1 MRISALVVAPAL
13 ALGLSL
19 AAPSIAAASI
29 LITVD
34 KTSQRMTVV
43 VDGVQRF
50 VWPVST
56 GRSGYA
62 TPSGNYTAFRMEEE
76 HYSKE
81 FDDAPMPHSIF
92 FTKLG
97 HAIHGTL
104 EARRLGSAA
113 SHGCV
118 RLSTANAA
126 RLYALVEQQ
135 GLPNTK
141 VVITGTQG
149 APAVARR
156 RVPVQPDDGEPMAY
170 TGRPQYAP
178 RAVYQPAPPPAYQQ
192 YPQYPQYQQPPVLG
206 GFSLFGRN

>member
-1 MRISALVVAPAL
+1 
-13 ALGLSL
+13 
-19 AAPSIAAASI
+19 
-29 LITVD
+29 
-34 KTSQRMTVV
+34 
-43 VDGVQRF
+43 
-50 VWPVST
+50 
-56 GRSGYA
+56 
-62 TPSGNYTAFRMEEE
+62 MEED

-104 EARRLGSAA
+104 DARHLGSAA

-126 RLYALVEQQ
+126 KLYALVEEQ

-141 VVITGTQG
+141 VVITGATPSG

-156 RVPVQPDDGEPMAY
+156 RTPVENGYDAPMAY
-170 TGRPQYAP
+170 APQPRYAP
-178 RAVYQPAPPPAYQQ
+178 PGATYQQPPPG
-192 YPQYPQYQQPPVLG
+192 YPQYPQYPPMR
-206 GFSLFGRN
+206 GFPLFGGN

>member
-1 MRISALVVAPAL
+1 MRPSLTTSLL
-13 ALGLSL
+13 AFAFSL
-19 AAPSIAAASI
+19 AAPALAAASI

-34 KTSQRMTVV
+34 RSTQRMAVN
-43 VDGVQRF
+43 VDGVQRW

-62 TPSGNYTAFRMEEE
+62 TPSGSYTAFRMEED

-104 EARRLGSAA
+104 DARHLGSAA

-126 RLYALVEQQ
+126 RLYALVEEQ

-141 VVITGTQG
+141 VVITGTTPSG

-156 RVPVQPDDGEPMAY
+156 RVPVEAAGDGAPMAY
-170 TGRPQYAP
+170 APAPRYAP
-178 RAVYQPAPPPAYQQ
+178 RGTTYQQPAAPPG
-192 YPQYPQYQQPPVLG
+192 YPQYPQYPPVMR
-206 GFSLFGRN
+206 GFPLFGGN

>member
-1 MRISALVVAPAL
+1 MRP
-13 ALGLSL
+13 SL
-19 AAPSIAAASI
+19 AASLLSLIFAFAAPAVAAASI

-34 KTSQRMTVV
+34 RSTQRMTVN
-43 VDGVQRF
+43 VDGVQRW

-56 GRSGYA
+56 GRNGYA
-62 TPSGNYTAFRMEEE
+62 TPAGNYTAFRMEED

-104 EARRLGSAA
+104 DARHLGSAA

-126 RLYALVEQQ
+126 KLYALVEEQ

-141 VVITGTQG
+141 VVITGATPSG

-156 RVPVQPDDGEPMAY
+156 RVPVETGYDAPMAY
-170 TGRPQYAP
+170 APQPRYAP
-178 RAVYQPAPPPAYQQ
+178 PGATYQQPPPG
-192 YPQYPQYQQPPVLG
+192 YPQYPQYPPMR
-206 GFSLFGRN
+206 GFPLFGGN

>member
-1 MRISALVVAPAL
+1 MRTSLAASLLALAFSFAAPAL
-13 ALGLSL
+13 
-19 AAPSIAAASI
+19 AAASI

-34 KTSQRMTVV
+34 RSTQRMTVN
-43 VDGVQRF
+43 VDGAQRF

-56 GRSGYA
+56 GRNGYA
-62 TPSGNYTAFRMEEE
+62 TPSGNYTAFRMEED
-76 HYSKE
+76 HFSKE

-104 EARRLGSAA
+104 DARRLGLAA

-126 RLYALVEQQ
+126 TLYALVQQQ

-141 VVITGTQG
+141 VMITGATPSG

-156 RVPVQPDDGEPMAY
+156 RAPVETDDGAPMAY
-170 TGRPQYAP
+170 APQPQYAP
-178 RAVYQPAPPPAYQQ
+178 RGATYQQPAPPPG
-192 YPQYPQYQQPPVLG
+192 YPPQFPLLLR
-206 GFSLFGRN
+206 GFPLFGGN

>member
-1 MRISALVVAPAL
+1 MRRSL
-13 ALGLSL
+13 ASSLLSLIFAL
-19 AAPSIAAASI
+19 AAPAVAAASI

-34 KTSQRMTVV
+34 RSTQRMTVN
-43 VDGVQRF
+43 VDGVQRW

-56 GRSGYA
+56 GRGGYA
-62 TPSGNYTAFRMEEE
+62 TPAGSYTAFRMEED

-104 EARRLGSAA
+104 DARHLGSAA

-126 RLYALVEQQ
+126 KLYALVEAQ

-141 VVITGTQG
+141 VVITGATPSG

-156 RVPVQPDDGEPMAY
+156 RAPVETGYDAPMAY
-170 TGRPQYAP
+170 APQPRYAP
-178 RAVYQPAPPPAYQQ
+178 PGATYQQPPPG
-192 YPQYPQYQQPPVLG
+192 YPQYPQYPPMR
-206 GFSLFGRN
+206 GFPLFGGN

>member
-1 MRISALVVAPAL
+1 MRPSLASSLL
-13 ALGLSL
+13 ALIFAL
-19 AAPSIAAASI
+19 AAPAVAAASI

-34 KTSQRMTVV
+34 RSTQRMTVN
-43 VDGVQRF
+43 VDGVQRW

-56 GRSGYA
+56 GRGGYA
-62 TPSGNYTAFRMEEE
+62 TPAGSYTAFRMEED

-104 EARRLGSAA
+104 DARHLGSAA

-126 RLYALVEQQ
+126 KLYALVEEQ

-141 VVITGTQG
+141 VVITGATPSG

-156 RVPVQPDDGEPMAY
+156 RAPVETGYDAPMAY
-170 TGRPQYAP
+170 APQPRYAP
-178 RAVYQPAPPPAYQQ
+178 PGATYQQPPPG
-192 YPQYPQYQQPPVLG
+192 YPQYPQYPPMR
-206 GFSLFGRN
+206 GFPLFGGN

>member
-1 MRISALVVAPAL
+1 MRRSL
-13 ALGLSL
+13 ASSLLSLIFAL
-19 AAPSIAAASI
+19 AAPAVAAASI

-34 KTSQRMTVV
+34 RSTQRMTVN
-43 VDGVQRF
+43 VDGVQRW

-56 GRSGYA
+56 GRGGYA
-62 TPSGNYTAFRMEEE
+62 TPAGSYTAFRMEED

-104 EARRLGSAA
+104 DARHLGSAA

-126 RLYALVEQQ
+126 KLYALVEEQ

-141 VVITGTQG
+141 VVITGATPSG

-156 RVPVQPDDGEPMAY
+156 RAPVETGYDAPMAY
-170 TGRPQYAP
+170 APQPRYAP
-178 RAVYQPAPPPAYQQ
+178 PGATYQQPPPG
-192 YPQYPQYQQPPVLG
+192 YPQYPQYPPVR
-206 GFSLFGRN
+206 GFPLFGGN

>member
-1 MRISALVVAPAL
+1 MRPSL
-13 ALGLSL
+13 ASLLLSL
-19 AAPSIAAASI
+19 IFAFVVPAVAAASI

-34 KTSQRMTVV
+34 RSTQRMTVN
-43 VDGVQRF
+43 VDGVQRW

-62 TPSGNYTAFRMEEE
+62 TPAGNYTAFRMEED

-104 EARRLGSAA
+104 DARHLGSAA

-126 RLYALVEQQ
+126 KLYALVEEQ

-141 VVITGTQG
+141 VVITGATPSG

-156 RVPVQPDDGEPMAY
+156 RAPVETGYDAPMAY
-170 TGRPQYAP
+170 APEPRYAP
-178 RAVYQPAPPPAYQQ
+178 PGATYQQPPPG
-192 YPQYPQYQQPPVLG
+192 YPQYPQYPPKR
-206 GFSLFGRN
+206 GFPLFGGN

>member
-1 MRISALVVAPAL
+1 MRTSLAASLLALAFSFAAPAL
-13 ALGLSL
+13 
-19 AAPSIAAASI
+19 AAASI

-34 KTSQRMTVV
+34 RSTQRMTVN
-43 VDGVQRF
+43 VDGAQRF

-56 GRSGYA
+56 GRNGYA
-62 TPSGNYTAFRMEEE
+62 TPSGNYTAFRMEED
-76 HYSKE
+76 HFSKE

-104 EARRLGSAA
+104 DARRLGSAA

-126 RLYALVEQQ
+126 RLYALVQQQ
-135 GLPNTK
+135 GLSNTK
-141 VVITGTQG
+141 VVIIGGTPSG

-156 RVPVQPDDGEPMAY
+156 RAPVETDDSAPMAY
-170 TGRPQYAP
+170 APQPQYAP
-178 RAVYQPAPPPAYQQ
+178 RGATYQQPAPPPG
-192 YPQYPQYQQPPVLG
+192 YPQYPQFPPLLR
-206 GFSLFGRN
+206 GFPLFGGN

>member
-1 MRISALVVAPAL
+1 MRPSL
-13 ALGLSL
+13 ATSLLAFAFSL
-19 AAPSIAAASI
+19 AAPALAAASI

-34 KTSQRMTVV
+34 RATQRMTVN
-43 VDGVQRF
+43 VDGAPRW

-62 TPSGNYTAFRMEEE
+62 TPSGNYTAFRMEED

-104 EARRLGSAA
+104 DARHLGSAS

-126 RLYALVEQQ
+126 KLYALVQEQ
-135 GLPNTK
+135 GLPNT
-141 VVITGTQG
+141 
-149 APAVARR
+149 
-156 RVPVQPDDGEPMAY
+156 
-170 TGRPQYAP
+170 
-178 RAVYQPAPPPAYQQ
+178 
-192 YPQYPQYQQPPVLG
+192 
-206 GFSLFGRN
+206 

>member
-1 MRISALVVAPAL
+1 MRPLL
-13 ALGLSL
+13 AASLLSLLSLIFAL
-19 AAPSIAAASI
+19 AAPAVAAASI

-34 KTSQRMTVV
+34 RSTQRMTVN
-43 VDGVQRF
+43 VDGVQRW
-50 VWPVST
+50 VWQVST

-62 TPSGNYTAFRMEEE
+62 TPAGSYTAFRMEED

-104 EARRLGSAA
+104 DARHLGSAA

-126 RLYALVEQQ
+126 KLYALVEEQ

-141 VVITGTQG
+141 VVITGATPSG

-156 RVPVQPDDGEPMAY
+156 RAPVETGYDAPMAY
-170 TGRPQYAP
+170 APQPRYAP
-178 RAVYQPAPPPAYQQ
+178 GGATYQQPPPG
-192 YPQYPQYQQPPVLG
+192 YPQYPQYPPMR
-206 GFSLFGRN
+206 GFPLFGGN

>member
-1 MRISALVVAPAL
+1 MRPSL
-13 ALGLSL
+13 ASLLLSL
-19 AAPSIAAASI
+19 IFAFVVPAVAAASI

-34 KTSQRMTVV
+34 RSTQRMTVN
-43 VDGVQRF
+43 VDGVQRW

-62 TPSGNYTAFRMEEE
+62 TPAGNYTAFRMEED

-104 EARRLGSAA
+104 DARHLGSAA

-126 RLYALVEQQ
+126 KLYALVEEQ

-141 VVITGTQG
+141 VVITGATPSG

-156 RVPVQPDDGEPMAY
+156 RVPVETGYDAPMAY
-170 TGRPQYAP
+170 APQPRYAP
-178 RAVYQPAPPPAYQQ
+178 RGTTYQQPPPG
-192 YPQYPQYQQPPVLG
+192 YPQYPQYPPKR
-206 GFSLFGRN
+206 GFPLFGGN

>member
-1 MRISALVVAPAL
+1 MRRSL
-13 ALGLSL
+13 ASSLLSLIFAL
-19 AAPSIAAASI
+19 AAPAVAAASI
-29 LITVD
+29 LIAVD
-34 KTSQRMTVV
+34 RSTQRMTVN
-43 VDGVQRF
+43 VDGVQRW

-56 GRSGYA
+56 GRGGYA
-62 TPSGNYTAFRMEEE
+62 TPAGSYTAFRMEED

-104 EARRLGSAA
+104 DARHLGSAA

-126 RLYALVEQQ
+126 KLYALVEEQ

-141 VVITGTQG
+141 VVITGATPSG

-156 RVPVQPDDGEPMAY
+156 RAPVETGYDAPMAY
-170 TGRPQYAP
+170 APHPRYAP
-178 RAVYQPAPPPAYQQ
+178 PGVTYQQPPPG
-192 YPQYPQYQQPPVLG
+192 YPQYPQYPPMR
-206 GFSLFGRN
+206 GFPLFGGN

>member
-1 MRISALVVAPAL
+1 M
-13 ALGLSL
+13 
-19 AAPSIAAASI
+19 
-29 LITVD
+29 
-34 KTSQRMTVV
+34 
-43 VDGVQRF
+43 
-50 VWPVST
+50 
-56 GRSGYA
+56 
-62 TPSGNYTAFRMEEE
+62 TPSGNYTAFRMEAE

-92 FTKLG
+92 FSKVG

-126 RLYALVEQQ
+126 KLYALVQQQ

-141 VVITGTQG
+141 VVITGTNPPS

-156 RVPVQPDDGEPMAY
+156 RAPVETDESAPMAY
-170 TGRPQYAP
+170 AGQAQSRP
-178 RAVYQPAPPPAYQQ
+178 RGV
-192 YPQYPQYQQPPVLG
+192 YQQPASPPGYPPYPQMPPLG
-206 GFSLFGRN
+206 GFPLFGRN

>member
-1 MRISALVVAPAL
+1 MRIPGRIGTPVLAL
-13 ALGLSL
+13 ALLL
-19 AAPSIAAASI
+19 AAPAVAGASI
-29 LITVD
+29 VITVD
-34 KTSQRMTVV
+34 KSAQRMTVV
-43 VDGVQRF
+43 VDGAQRF

-56 GRSGYA
+56 GRNGYV
-62 TPSGNYTAFRMEEE
+62 TPSGNYTAFRMEED

-92 FTKLG
+92 FSKSG

-104 EARRLGSAA
+104 EARRLGTAA

-126 RLYALVEQQ
+126 KLYALVEEH

-141 VVITGTQG
+141 VVVTGANPPG

-156 RVPVQPDDGEPMAY
+156 RTPAEADPRAPMAY
-170 TGRPQYAP
+170 APQYAP
-178 RAVYQPAPPPAYQQ
+178 RGMIYQQ
-192 YPQYPQYQQPPVLG
+192 QPGYPVYQQPQPWFG
-206 GFSLFGRN
+206 GSQQFWRN

>member
-1 MRISALVVAPAL
+1 MRPSL
-13 ALGLSL
+13 ASPLLAIIFAL
-19 AAPSIAAASI
+19 AAPAVAAASI

-34 KTSQRMTVV
+34 RSTQRMTVN
-43 VDGVQRF
+43 VDGVQRW
-50 VWPVST
+50 VWPIST
-56 GRSGYA
+56 GRGGYA
-62 TPSGNYTAFRMEEE
+62 TPAGNYTAFRMEED

-104 EARRLGSAA
+104 DARHLGSAA

-126 RLYALVEQQ
+126 KLYALVEEQ

-141 VVITGTQG
+141 VVITGATPSG

-156 RVPVQPDDGEPMAY
+156 RAPVETGYDAPMAY
-170 TGRPQYAP
+170 APQPRYAP
-178 RAVYQPAPPPAYQQ
+178 PGATYQQPPPG
-192 YPQYPQYQQPPVLG
+192 YPQYPQYPPMR
-206 GFSLFGRN
+206 GFPLFGGN

>member
-1 MRISALVVAPAL
+1 MCPSL
-13 ALGLSL
+13 ATSLLAFAFSL
-19 AAPSIAAASI
+19 AAPALAAASI

-34 KTSQRMTVV
+34 RATQRMTVN
-43 VDGVQRF
+43 VDGTPRW

-62 TPSGNYTAFRMEEE
+62 TPSGNYTAFRMEED

-104 EARRLGSAA
+104 DARHLGSAA

-126 RLYALVEQQ
+126 KLYALVQEQ

-141 VVITGTQG
+141 VVITGTTPG
-149 APAVARR
+149 SAPAVARR
-156 RVPVQPDDGEPMAY
+156 RAPVETGDDAPMAY
-170 TGRPQYAP
+170 APPPQYAP
-178 RAVYQPAPPPAYQQ
+178 RGAIYQHG
-192 YPQYPQYQQPPVLG
+192 YPQYPQYPPLMR
-206 GFSLFGRN
+206 GFPLFGGN

>member
-1 MRISALVVAPAL
+1 MRPSL
-13 ALGLSL
+13 ATSLLAFAFSL
-19 AAPSIAAASI
+19 AAPALAAASI

-34 KTSQRMTVV
+34 RATQRMTVN
-43 VDGVQRF
+43 VDGAPRW

-62 TPSGNYTAFRMEEE
+62 TPSGNYTAFRMEED

-104 EARRLGSAA
+104 DARHLGSAA

-126 RLYALVEQQ
+126 KLYALVQEQ

-141 VVITGTQG
+141 VVITGDDSGKRAGGSAAPG
-149 APAVARR
+149 AGRDRR
-156 RVPVQPDDGEPMAY
+156 
-170 TGRPQYAP
+170 
-178 RAVYQPAPPPAYQQ
+178 
-192 YPQYPQYQQPPVLG
+192 
-206 GFSLFGRN
+206 

>member
-1 MRISALVVAPAL
+1 MRPSLASSLL
-13 ALGLSL
+13 ALIFAL
-19 AAPSIAAASI
+19 AAPAVAAASI

-34 KTSQRMTVV
+34 RSTQRMTVN
-43 VDGVQRF
+43 VDGVQRW

-56 GRSGYA
+56 GRGGYA
-62 TPSGNYTAFRMEEE
+62 TPAGSYTAFRMEED

-104 EARRLGSAA
+104 DARHLGSAA

-126 RLYALVEQQ
+126 KLYALVEEQ

-141 VVITGTQG
+141 VVITGATPSG

-156 RVPVQPDDGEPMAY
+156 RTPVENGYDAPMAY
-170 TGRPQYAP
+170 APQPRYAP
-178 RAVYQPAPPPAYQQ
+178 PGATYQQPPPG
-192 YPQYPQYQQPPVLG
+192 YPQYPQYPPMR
-206 GFSLFGRN
+206 GFPLFGGN

>member
-1 MRISALVVAPAL
+1 MRPSLASLLLSLIFAFAAPAVV
-13 ALGLSL
+13 
-19 AAPSIAAASI
+19 AASI

-34 KTSQRMTVV
+34 RSTQRMTVN
-43 VDGVQRF
+43 VDGVQRW

-62 TPSGNYTAFRMEEE
+62 TPAGNYTAFRMEED

-104 EARRLGSAA
+104 DARHLGAAA

-126 RLYALVEQQ
+126 KLYALVEQQ

-141 VVITGTQG
+141 VVITGASG

-156 RVPVQPDDGEPMAY
+156 RAPVETGYDAPMAY
-170 TGRPQYAP
+170 APQPRYAP
-178 RAVYQPAPPPAYQQ
+178 PGATYQQPPPG
-192 YPQYPQYQQPPVLG
+192 YPQYPQYPPMR
-206 GFSLFGRN
+206 GFPLFGGN

>member
-1 MRISALVVAPAL
+1 MRPSLAISLLAFAFSLAAPAL
-13 ALGLSL
+13 AG
-19 AAPSIAAASI
+19 ASI

-34 KTSQRMTVV
+34 RSTQRMTVN
-43 VDGVQRF
+43 VDGVQRW

-62 TPSGNYTAFRMEEE
+62 TPSGSYTAFRMEED

-104 EARRLGSAA
+104 DARHLGSAA

-126 RLYALVEQQ
+126 KLYALVEEQ

-141 VVITGTQG
+141 VVITGATPSG

-156 RVPVQPDDGEPMAY
+156 RAPVEASYDAPMAY
-170 TGRPQYAP
+170 APQPRYAP
-178 RAVYQPAPPPAYQQ
+178 RGTTYQQPAPPSG
-192 YPQYPQYQQPPVLG
+192 YPQYPKYPPMRGFPFFG
-206 GFSLFGRN
+206 GN

>member
-1 MRISALVVAPAL
+1 MRPLL
-13 ALGLSL
+13 AASLLSLLSLIFAL
-19 AAPSIAAASI
+19 AAPAVAAASI

-34 KTSQRMTVV
+34 RSTQRMTVN
-43 VDGVQRF
+43 VDGVQRW
-50 VWPVST
+50 VWQVST

-62 TPSGNYTAFRMEEE
+62 TPAGSYTAFRMEED

-104 EARRLGSAA
+104 DARHLGSAA

-126 RLYALVEQQ
+126 KLYALVEEQ

-141 VVITGTQG
+141 VVITGATPSG

-156 RVPVQPDDGEPMAY
+156 RTPVETGYDAPMAY
-170 TGRPQYAP
+170 APQPRYAP
-178 RAVYQPAPPPAYQQ
+178 PGVTYQQPPPG
-192 YPQYPQYQQPPVLG
+192 YPQYPQYPPMR
-206 GFSLFGRN
+206 GFPLFGGN

>member
-1 MRISALVVAPAL
+1 MRPSL
-13 ALGLSL
+13 ATSLLAFAFSL
-19 AAPSIAAASI
+19 AAPALAAASI

-34 KTSQRMTVV
+34 RATQRMTVN
-43 VDGVQRF
+43 VDGAPHW

-62 TPSGNYTAFRMEEE
+62 TPSGNYTAFRMEED

-104 EARRLGSAA
+104 DARHLGSAA

-126 RLYALVEQQ
+126 KLYALVQEQ

-141 VVITGTQG
+141 VVITGATPG
-149 APAVARR
+149 SAPAVARR
-156 RVPVQPDDGEPMAY
+156 RAPVETGDDAPMAY
-170 TGRPQYAP
+170 APPPQYAP
-178 RAVYQPAPPPAYQQ
+178 RGAIYQQPAPAG
-192 YPQYPQYQQPPVLG
+192 YPQYPQYPPLMR
-206 GFSLFGRN
+206 GFPLFGGN

>member
-1 MRISALVVAPAL
+1 MRPSLASPLLALIFAL
-13 ALGLSL
+13 ATP
-19 AAPSIAAASI
+19 AVAAASI

-34 KTSQRMTVV
+34 RSTQRMTVN
-43 VDGVQRF
+43 VDGVQRW

-56 GRSGYA
+56 GRGGYA
-62 TPSGNYTAFRMEEE
+62 TPAGSYTAFRMEED

-104 EARRLGSAA
+104 DARHLGSAA

-126 RLYALVEQQ
+126 KLYALVEAQ

-141 VVITGTQG
+141 VVITGATPSG

-156 RVPVQPDDGEPMAY
+156 RAPVETGYDAPMAY
-170 TGRPQYAP
+170 APQPRYAP
-178 RAVYQPAPPPAYQQ
+178 PGVTYQQPPPG
-192 YPQYPQYQQPPVLG
+192 YPQYPQYPPMR
-206 GFSLFGRN
+206 GFPLFGGN

>member
-1 MRISALVVAPAL
+1 MRPSL
-13 ALGLSL
+13 ASSLLSLIFAL
-19 AAPSIAAASI
+19 AAPAVAAASI

-34 KTSQRMTVV
+34 RSTQRMTVN
-43 VDGVQRF
+43 VDGVQRW

-56 GRSGYA
+56 GRGGYA
-62 TPSGNYTAFRMEEE
+62 TPAGSYTAFRMEED

-104 EARRLGSAA
+104 DARHLGSAA

-126 RLYALVEQQ
+126 KLYALVEEQ

-141 VVITGTQG
+141 VVITGATPSG

-156 RVPVQPDDGEPMAY
+156 RAPVETGYDAPMAY
-170 TGRPQYAP
+170 APQPRYAP
-178 RAVYQPAPPPAYQQ
+178 PGATYQQPPPG
-192 YPQYPQYQQPPVLG
+192 YPQYPQYPPMR
-206 GFSLFGRN
+206 GFPLFGGN

>member
-1 MRISALVVAPAL
+1 MRRSL
-13 ALGLSL
+13 ASSLLSLIFAL
-19 AAPSIAAASI
+19 AAPAVAAASI

-34 KTSQRMTVV
+34 RSTQRMTVN
-43 VDGVQRF
+43 VDGVQRW
-50 VWPVST
+50 VWQVST

-62 TPSGNYTAFRMEEE
+62 TPAGSYTAFRMEED

-104 EARRLGSAA
+104 DARHLGSAA

-126 RLYALVEQQ
+126 KLYALVEEQ

-141 VVITGTQG
+141 VVITGATPAG

-156 RVPVQPDDGEPMAY
+156 RAPVETGYDAPMAY
-170 TGRPQYAP
+170 APQPRYAP
-178 RAVYQPAPPPAYQQ
+178 PGATYQQPPPG
-192 YPQYPQYQQPPVLG
+192 YPQYPQYPPVR
-206 GFSLFGRN
+206 GFPLFGGN

>member
-1 MRISALVVAPAL
+1 MRARFAASVLAFWLMAPAL
-13 ALGLSL
+13 
-19 AAPSIAAASI
+19 AAASI

-34 KTSQRMTVV
+34 KAAQRMTVT
-43 VDGVQRF
+43 VDGTQRW

-56 GRSGYA
+56 GRAGFA
-62 TPSGNYTAFRMEEE
+62 TPSGSYTAFRMEED

-92 FTKLG
+92 FTTGG

-104 EARRLGSAA
+104 EARRLGTAA

-126 RLYALVEQQ
+126 KLYTLVQQQ

-141 VVITGTQG
+141 VVITGTNPAN
-149 APAVARR
+149 APAVTRR
-156 RVPVQPDDGEPMAY
+156 RAPAENDQAPTAYAAQP
-170 TGRPQYAP
+170 RYAP
-178 RAVYQPAPPPAYQQ
+178 QGALRPYPPAG
-192 YPQYPQYQQPPVLG
+192 YPQYPSYPQGSPWG
-206 GFSLFGRN
+206 GFSGFGGN

>member
-1 MRISALVVAPAL
+1 MRPSL
-13 ALGLSL
+13 ASPLLAIIFAL
-19 AAPSIAAASI
+19 AAPAVAAASI

-34 KTSQRMTVV
+34 RSTQRMTVN
-43 VDGVQRF
+43 VDGVQRW

-56 GRSGYA
+56 GRGGYA
-62 TPSGNYTAFRMEEE
+62 TPAGSYTAFRMEED

-104 EARRLGSAA
+104 DARHLGSAA

-126 RLYALVEQQ
+126 KLYALVEAQ

-141 VVITGTQG
+141 VVITGATPSG

-156 RVPVQPDDGEPMAY
+156 RAPVETGYDAPMAY
-170 TGRPQYAP
+170 APQPRYAP
-178 RAVYQPAPPPAYQQ
+178 PGATFQQPPPG
-192 YPQYPQYQQPPVLG
+192 YPQYPQYPPVR
-206 GFSLFGRN
+206 GFPLFGGN